1 MMDHSQLFFYYL
13 DRPADMNETAGYV
26 RIDNETGSKTYPSAR
41 SFFEIVQYLSERDLQ
56 FYSMTKGV

>member
-1 MMDHSQLFFYYL
+1 
-13 DRPADMNETAGYV
+13 MNETAGYV

-56 FYSMTKGV
+56 FCSMTKGA